1 MQAFVGSDSAKLPR
15 NYTILRHDDAQLLSS
30 SVSLTFD
37 FIAKGF
43 SHRYGSS
50 H

>member
-30 SVSLTFD
+30 SVSLTFVR
-37 FIAKGF
+37 FYYFKRF
-43 SHRYGSS
+43 FT
-50 H
+50 